1 LDGWRFTH
9 YISDLAENELSD
21 KKVAN
26 LLREIIEVL
35 QFSKLR

>member
-1 LDGWRFTH
+1 MDEF

-26 LLREIIEVL
+26 PL
-35 QFSKLR
+35 QETTEDITV